1 MALPTV
7 KQHALAVLKVLRASG
22 QGDMAKMLAET
33 IGELD
38 EPDKVDKALAR
49 LIDYSHM
56 KWLGDVMVDVGD
68 RDWFGMLD
76 ELWAACRQELA
87 RRHGLGQQT

>member
-22 QGDMAKMLAET
+22 QSDMAKLLAET

-49 LIDYSHM
+49 LIDYSHI

-68 RDWFGMLD
+68 REWLGMLD
-76 ELWAACRQELA
+76 ELSAACRQELA
-87 RRHGLGQQT
+87 RRHGLGRQT